1 MAWGEIV
8 RWNEKRGFGFVRSD
22 YPVCQDVFV
31 HLIVLGR
38 AGIEPI
44 IGTNLESETE
54 IHNGNPRIKSCT
66 PLKTW
71 RDAATAGD
79 KQHHH

>member
-8 RWNEKRGFGFVRSD
+8 RWNDERGFGFVRSD
-22 YPVCQDVFV
+22 YPIDQDVFV
-31 HLIVLGR
+31 HKVVLGR

-44 IGTNLESETE
+44 IGTCLEFETE
-54 IHNGNPRIKSCT
+54 VRNGNLRVKSCS

-71 RDAATAGD
+71 REDAAID
-79 KQHHH
+79 D